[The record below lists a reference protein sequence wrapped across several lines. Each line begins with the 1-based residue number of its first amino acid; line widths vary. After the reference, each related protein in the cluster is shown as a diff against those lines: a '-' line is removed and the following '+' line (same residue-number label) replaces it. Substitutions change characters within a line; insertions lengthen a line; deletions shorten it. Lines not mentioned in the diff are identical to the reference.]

1 MRRAPDVINIVFPPW
16 FDWRAC
22 IFTIFPEFI
31 STTSMIGKVIVMPE
45 LMKRKRYSTKKE
57 KNEKEEITTMRSKL
71 V

>member
-1 MRRAPDVINIVFPPW
+1 MINIVFPPG
-16 FDWRAC
+16 FGLRAC

-57 KNEKEEITTMRSKL
+57 KNEKEEITSVRSKL
-71 V
+71 F